1 MTGVSV
7 TELQDALAR
16 GDHDR
21 VLRLTDAVLA
31 ERPGDDA
38 AHELRARALLAL
50 GRLDEAELHADD
62 AVRLDPDEV
71 RYRELLAEVLS
82 RRGAHRDAAA
92 EFGRLARNDPRQS
105 AWTLAEAQER
115 LGAAQPE
122 MSVEAARRAVKLD
135 ARSAP
140 AQLALSRALARIGD
154 ARGALQAA
162 TLAVELLPGEPAPA
176 EALADAWWLADRD
189 AAAEFGRLARND
201 PRQSAW
207 TLAEARE
214 RLGAAQ
220 PEMSVEAAR
229 RGVKLDARNAPAQLA
244 LSRAL
249 ARIGDARGALQ
260 AATLAVEL
268 LPGDPAAAEA
278 LADAWWLADRD
289 AAAFAA
295 YRSLAL
301 ELHGDDRR
309 RVTQKARTLYHQRA
323 GAIGRALAGLRP
335 LFGLAFRNGWIAVA
349 EEGSP

>member
-1 MTGVSV
+1 MGRPIGLPSVGWNAARSTARQGSRVTDANVSD
-7 TELQDALAR
+7 LQYALAR

-21 VLRLTDAVLA
+21 VLRLTDAILA

-50 GRLDEAELHADD
+50 GRLDEAELHAGD
-62 AVRLDPDEV
+62 AVRLDPDEI
-71 RYRELLAEVLS
+71 RYRELLAEILS

-105 AWTLAEAQER
+105 AWDLAEARER

-135 ARSAP
+135 PRGP
-140 AQLALSRALARIGD
+140 EAQLALSRALARIGD
-154 ARGALQAA
+154 G
-162 TLAVELLPGEPAPA
+162 
-176 EALADAWWLADRD
+176 
-189 AAAEFGRLARND
+189 
-201 PRQSAW
+201 
-207 TLAEARE
+207 
-214 RLGAAQ
+214 
-220 PEMSVEAAR
+220 
-229 RGVKLDARNAPAQLA
+229 
-244 LSRAL
+244 
-249 ARIGDARGALQ
+249 RGALQ

-268 LPGDPAAAEA
+268 LPGDPGAAEA

-301 ELHGDDRR
+301 QLHGDDRR

-323 GAIGRALAGLRP
+323 GAIGRALAGLGP

-349 EEGSP
+349 QEGSP

>member
-1 MTGVSV
+1 MTGASV
-7 TELQDALAR
+7 TDLQDALAR

-21 VLRLTDAVLA
+21 VLRLTDDILG

-50 GRLDEAELHADD
+50 GRMDEAELHAAD
-62 AVRLDPDEV
+62 AVRLDPDEI

-105 AWTLAEAQER
+105 AWT
-115 LGAAQPE
+115 
-122 MSVEAARRAVKLD
+122 V
-135 ARSAP
+135 
-140 AQLALSRALARIGD
+140 
-154 ARGALQAA
+154 
-162 TLAVELLPGEPAPA
+162 
-176 EALADAWWLADRD
+176 
-189 AAAEFGRLARND
+189 
-201 PRQSAW
+201 
-207 TLAEARE
+207 AEARE

-229 RGVKLDARNAPAQLA
+229 RAVTLDARNPDAQLA
-244 LSRAL
+244 LSRGL

-260 AATLAVEL
+260 AATLAAQL

-289 AAAFAA
+289 VAAFAA

-301 ELHGDDRR
+301 ELRGDDRR
-309 RVTQKARTLYHQRA
+309 RVTEKARTLYRQRA
-323 GAIGRALAGLRP
+323 GAIGRALASFGP

-349 EEGSP
+349 QEESR